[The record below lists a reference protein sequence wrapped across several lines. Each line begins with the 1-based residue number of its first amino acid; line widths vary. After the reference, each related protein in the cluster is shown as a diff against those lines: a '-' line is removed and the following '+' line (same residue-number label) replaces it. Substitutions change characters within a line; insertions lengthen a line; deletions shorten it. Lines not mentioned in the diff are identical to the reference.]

1 LNYYRGICKSCQ
13 KYLNP
18 ITITKEEF
26 GVLQSAFMD
35 RVVIGADIFRKS
47 TPEEIKEFK
56 NFVKMTAPYDM
67 VIDGLNIAFTAG
79 PKKAQSP
86 EALARTVSI
95 PVMFSMDLF

>member
-1 LNYYRGICKSCQ
+1 
-13 KYLNP
+13 
-18 ITITKEEF
+18 
-26 GVLQSAFMD
+26 MD